1 MKKLLFSIA
10 AAAAMLV
17 SCSEKE
23 ITVPETG
30 SGEPFSFHASI
41 LADKAQDTKTT
52 LTIEG
57 TAEEPQYKVAWD
69 EGDQLSVVAVYA
81 DGSRQAYQFT
91 KGDGDIFSC
100 ESVENP
106 GDIKALNV
114 FYPYDK
120 NQHDMD
126 GEYGRAGMSFGMNAV
141 QNGTDDAAH
150 IDGPLYGYAQVA
162 DGQASVAMAHAST
175 LFDIQVVNEG
185 NSDISVSKISMT
197 AGEKTYLM
205 GWFQINPQTG
215 ALKLGT
221 TKYYTS
227 ELNVTDGTVGAGK
240 TGHFYI
246 TAAPFSMT
254 SGSELTVTVTAS
266 GKDYIVKKSI
276 ERNVTFAAGKVNH
289 VTNVAVSPEPS
300 LSLST
305 TCLATTVSSGE
316 IPLQVYAYGNWTATA
331 DGTEGWL
338 ELDKTE
344 GNGDATVMLTLAEPE
359 SDSEFHTGTITFVNG
374 DLTETLTIQHG
385 YAQKINDHIW
395 AKANVGEPGRFAS
408 SPDAQ
413 GLYYQYNSKTG
424 YPGSYPSTTGPA
436 PSGIVLAPA
445 YPVYTSW
452 EEENDPC
459 PEGWRVPTREEV
471 QALFGTDG
479 NERFVWMAEDAA
491 ATAGF
496 ACPGAVCGT
505 DKASGGTAVSSNMN
519 GCIFLPCAGNLRKQN
534 GTYQNPQNATM
545 NTSTFHPAGEGQ
557 ASSVAGRYI
566 IRITSQT
573 DYTLASSKWGWDDP
587 DASYPVRCIA
597 DTK

>member
-81 DGSRQAYQFT
+81 DETRKAYQFT

-120 NQHDMD
+120 NQYDMD
-126 GEYGRAGMSFGMNAV
+126 GEFGRAGMSFGMNAV

-175 LFDIQVVNEG
+175 LFDIQVVNNG
-185 NSDISVSKISMT
+185 DSDISVSKISLT
-197 AGEKTYLM
+197 AGEETYLM

-215 ALKLGT
+215 ELKLGT
-221 TKYYTS
+221 AKYYIS
-227 ELNVTDGTVGAGK
+227 ELNVTDGTVGAGQ

-254 SGSELTVTVTAS
+254 AGSQLTVTVTAS
-266 GKDYIVKKSI
+266 GEDYIVKKNM
-276 ERNVTFAAGKVNH
+276 ERDVTFAPGKVNH
-289 VTNVAVSPEPS
+289 VTNIAVSPEPS

-305 TCLATTVSSGE
+305 NNLATTVASGE
-316 IPLQVYAYGNWTATA
+316 VPLQVYAYGNWTATTE
-331 DGTEGWL
+331 GTDGWL
-338 ELDKTE
+338 ELDKTK
-344 GNGDATVMLTLAEPE
+344 GNGDATVTLTLAAPE

-374 DLTETLTIQHG
+374 ELTETLTIQHG
-385 YAQKINDHIW
+385 YAQKIGDAVW
-395 AKANVGEPGRFAS
+395 AKANVGEPGKFVS
-408 SPDAQ
+408 SPDDP
-413 GLYYQYNSKTG
+413 GMLYQYNSKTG
-424 YPGSYPSTTGPA
+424 WTNNYPTADPWDGPA
-436 PSGIVLAPA
+436 PEGMVLGAA
-445 YPVYTSW
+445 YPASQEW
-452 EEENDPC
+452 SAENNPC
-459 PEGWRVPTREEV
+459 PEGWRVPTREEAQSLV
-471 QALFGTDG
+471 GTDG
-479 NERFVWMAEDAA
+479 NEKFTWTAA
-491 ATAGF
+491 NELFECA
-496 ACPGAVCGT
+496 GAVCGRKMEALDAT
-505 DKASGGTAVSSNMN
+505 VEDMA
-519 GCIFLPCAGNLRKQN
+519 GCIFLPCAGNRRKDT
-534 GTYQNPQNATM
+534 GVYQNPLNANMT
-545 NTSTFHPAGEGQ
+545 TSTFYEANSLKNGSED
-557 ASSVAGRYI
+557 GRFI
-566 IRITSQT
+566 IRISSQT
-573 DYTLASSKWGWDDP
+573 SYTLASSNWGWDDP
-587 DASYPVRCIA
+587 DAAYPVRCIA

>member
-81 DGSRQAYQFT
+81 DESRQAYQFT

-120 NQHDMD
+120 NQYDMD
-126 GEYGRAGMSFGMNAV
+126 GEFGRAGMSFGMNAV

-185 NSDISVSKISMT
+185 ASDISVSEISLT
-197 AGEKTYLM
+197 AGEQTWLM
-205 GWFQINPQTG
+205 GWFQINPRNG
-215 ALKLGT
+215 ELKLT
-221 TKYYTS
+221 NAKYYIS
-227 ELNVTDGTVGAGK
+227 ELTVTDGTVKAGQ

-246 TAAPFSMT
+246 TTTPFGMT
-254 SGSELTVTVTAS
+254 AGSELTVTVTAS
-266 GKDYIVKKSI
+266 GEDYIVKKNM
-276 ERNVTFAAGKVNH
+276 ERDVTFAAGKVNH
-289 VTNVAVSPEPS
+289 VTNIAVSPVASVSVIPEYMAPS
-300 LSLST
+300 F
-305 TCLATTVSSGE
+305 VSGSFDISVEADG
-316 IPLQVYAYGNWTATA
+316 AWTATQ
-331 DGTEGWL
+331 TEGSESWL
-338 ELDKTE
+338 HLSETSGDS
-344 GNGDATVMLTLAEPE
+344 DATVSVTLDALTG
-359 SDSEFHTGTITFVNG
+359 DSNVQTAYVTFSTADREAVM
-374 DLTETLTIQHG
+374 TIQHG
-385 YAQKINDHIW
+385 YAQEVNGHIW
-395 AKANVGEPGRFAS
+395 AKANVGEPDMFAS
-408 SPDAQ
+408 SPDDP
-413 GLYYQYNSKTG
+413 GLLYQYGSKVG
-424 YPGSYPSTTGPA
+424 WNRENPEQAPDEMPLGDKSGPA
-436 PSGIVLAPA
+436 VWA
-445 YPVYTSW
+445 
-452 EEENDPC
+452 EENDPC
-459 PEGWRVPTREEV
+459 PTGWRVPTRGEV
-471 QALFGTDG
+471 ESLVGASHESVTFGWVETSQS
-479 NERFVWMAEDAA
+479 
-491 ATAGF
+491 GF
-496 ACPGAVCGT
+496 LVNGAVLGLENSVA
-505 DKASGGTAVSSNMN
+505 KTATKDNMN
-519 GCIFLPCAGNLRKQN
+519 GGIFLPCSGNRHKEHGKYQN
-534 GTYQNPQNATM
+534 GDMATM
-545 NTSTFHPAGEGQ
+545 TTATRTNANNWDSYKLT
-557 ASSVAGRYI
+557 
-566 IRITSQT
+566 ITSDT
-573 DYTLASSKWGWDDP
+573 EYVLPGDKWGWDGTN
-587 DASYPVRCIA
+587 AALPVRCIA